1 MKTFYISIMFH
12 FNMLQQLHLPVNS
25 IICKMRKYQLKLF
38 NLFKRANNNIN
49 SIFKLKTEKTWLM
62 FGIHFCDIQMKFRY
76 YLKFSTNVFMVESL
90 VSLSHQVLIIIR
102 YSSSSLS
109 SFKSNFCSPRNMLD
123 KFRISAARV
132 AKIMD
137 SWLKDTY
144 ILCSYSRGYWIK

>member
-1 MKTFYISIMFH
+1 
-12 FNMLQQLHLPVNS
+12 
-25 IICKMRKYQLKLF
+25 
-38 NLFKRANNNIN
+38 
-49 SIFKLKTEKTWLM
+49 
-62 FGIHFCDIQMKFRY
+62 MKFRY

-90 VSLSHQVLIIIR
+90 VSLSHQVLIIR

-144 ILCSYSRGYWIK
+144 ILCSYSRGY

>member
-1 MKTFYISIMFH
+1 MFH

-25 IICKMRKYQLKLF
+25 IICKMRKIYQLKLF
-38 NLFKRANNNIN
+38 NLFN
-49 SIFKLKTEKTWLM
+49 LKELITISTQFLNLRLRKPWLM
-62 FGIHFCDIQMKFRY
+62 FGIHLCDIQMKFRY
-76 YLKFSTNVFMVESL
+76 YLKFSTNVFMVESF

-102 YSSSSLS
+102 YSSSGLS

>member
-1 MKTFYISIMFH
+1 MFH

-62 FGIHFCDIQMKFRY
+62 FGIHLCDIQMKFRY

-102 YSSSSLS
+102 YSSSGLS

-144 ILCSYSRGYWIK
+144 LLCSYSRGYWIK